1 MANAGF
7 RLNYDDFSMQE
18 LRDMEYIYLKKK
30 QQEKSNFL
38 EVLFDGFG
46 KIYKNMLK
54 SFK

>member
-7 RLNYDDFSMQE
+7 KLNYDDFSMQE
-18 LRDMEYIYLKKK
+18 LRDMEYIYLKGK
-30 QQEKSNFL
+30 QNEKTNFL

-46 KIYKNMLK
+46 KLFKNILK